1 MQKDDRVRLHHMLDA
16 AKEAVS
22 FVRNKSRGSLD
33 KDRKLVLA
41 LVKAIEII
49 GEAAANVT
57 KECREDLPS
66 IPWANITGMRN
77 RLIHAYFDIN
87 LDIIWQTVSE
97 DLPPL
102 IAELEKIVS
111 PNKPKK

>member
-1 MQKDDRVRLHHMLDA
+1 MLDA

-57 KECREDLPS
+57 KECGEDLPG
-66 IPWANITGMRN
+66 IPWTNITGMRN

-87 LDIIWQTVSE
+87 LDILWQTVTE
-97 DLPPL
+97 DLKPL
-102 IAELEKIVS
+102 IIELEKTFS
-111 PNKPKK
+111 KKR

>member
-1 MQKDDRVRLHHMLDA
+1 MQKDDAVRLRHMLDA
-16 AKEAVS
+16 AKEAAS
-22 FVRNKSRGSLD
+22 FARNKTRKSLNT
-33 KDRKLVLA
+33 DRQLVLS

-57 KECREDLPS
+57 TKCREEFPH
-66 IPWANITGMRN
+66 IPWRDIISMRN

-87 LDIIWQTVSE
+87 LDILWKTVVE

-102 IAELEKIVS
+102 IAELEKIVTVA
-111 PNKPKK
+111 

>member
-1 MQKDDRVRLHHMLDA
+1 MQKDDSIRLHHMLDA

-22 FVRNKSRGSLD
+22 FVCGKTRSSLD
-33 KDRKLVLA
+33 IDRKLVLA
-41 LVKAIEII
+41 LIKCTEIV

-57 KECREDLPS
+57 AACREELS
-66 IPWANITGMRN
+66 QIPWSNIIGMRN

-87 LDIIWQTVSE
+87 LDILWSTAID

-102 IAELEKIVS
+102 IAELEKILEGR
-111 PNKPKK
+111 